1 MKKYTLCNLD
11 CAACAAEMEK
21 ELNRDSTVRS
31 ASINFAS
38 KTLLIDT
45 DDITRA
51 QAIIRRIEPEARI
64 SEGDQPQEESFSI
77 RKELSIAGIALA
89 FFAAGLLL
97 PDHLPGL
104 SGRIAAY
111 ALFIAA
117 WLSAG
122 YRVVLSAL
130 TNIVR
135 GRIFDENFL
144 MTVSTVG
151 AFAVGAL
158 SEAAAVMIFFRVGEF
173 FQDLSVAKSR
183 RSIRALLGI
192 RPDYANLIEES
203 GVRRIA
209 PDDASVGDMI
219 LVRPG
224 ERVPLDGI
232 VVEGRSSL
240 DTSAL
245 TGESLPR
252 AISSGDTVL
261 AGMVNLEGSL
271 TVEVTKPFAESS
283 VSKILELVENAS
295 ARKAKSERF
304 ITSFARIYTPI
315 VVAAAALIAIVP
327 PLVTGAPF
335 SDWLYRALILLV
347 ISCPCALVVSVP
359 LGYFGGIGGASRK
372 GILFKGSNVLDAAAK
387 VKTAVFDKTGTLTE
401 GRFRVTG
408 VVGEN
413 GFSREEILRYA
424 ADAETHSSH
433 PIAQSIIREHGSS
446 AAHDEIGE
454 YAVLPGLGVSATVLG
469 RKILAGSDRM
479 LHEKGIDHRTCCKD
493 GTVVHV
499 VVDNVHAGYIVVAD
513 AEKPDAREA
522 VDSLRRENIRVVML
536 TGDTADAAR
545 IAAERLGIEDVRA
558 ELLPHEKVAELEK
571 IISETDGTVAFV
583 GDGINDAPVIARADI
598 GVAMG
603 TLGSDAAIE
612 TADVVVMTDSPS
624 KLAEAVRIGRRVRLI
639 VLENIVFAL
648 GVKLAVAGMG
658 VAGTATMWEA
668 VFADIGVA
676 LIAVFNSM
684 RALR

>member
-1 MKKYTLCNLD
+1 MKKYTLCNLG

-21 ELNRDSTVRS
+21 ELNSDSAVRT

-51 QAIIRRIEPEARI
+51 QAIISRIEPEVRI
-64 SEGDQPQEESFSI
+64 TEENQSPDETFSI
-77 RKELSIAGIALA
+77 RRELAIAGIALA
-89 FFAAGLLL
+89 FFAAGLFL
-97 PDHLPGL
+97 PDLAA
-104 SGRIAAY
+104 GRTGRVAEY
-111 ALFIAA
+111 ALFLAA
-117 WLSAG
+117 WLIAGHRVIWSA
-122 YRVVLSAL
+122 V

-144 MTVSTVG
+144 MTISTIG

-158 SEAAAVMIFFRVGEF
+158 SEAAAVMIFFRIGEF

-183 RSIRALLGI
+183 RSITALLGV
-192 RPDYANLIEES
+192 RPDYANLIEENTA
-203 GVRRIA
+203 RRISPEEA
-209 PDDASVGDMI
+209 AVGDMI

-232 VVEGRSSL
+232 VVEGSSSL

-252 AISSGDTVL
+252 AASSGSAVL

-315 VVAAAALIAIVP
+315 VVAAAALLAVVP
-327 PLVTGAPF
+327 PLVTGAPY
-335 SDWLYRALILLV
+335 SEWLYRALILLV

-401 GRFRVTG
+401 GRFSVAD
-408 VVGEN
+408 VVSEN
-413 GFSREEILRYA
+413 GFSRDEILRYA

-433 PIAQSIIREHGSS
+433 PIAQSIIREYGSS
-446 AAHDEIGE
+446 AAHNEIEE
-454 YAVLPGLGVSATVLG
+454 YTVLPGLGVSATVLG
-469 RKILAGSDRM
+469 KKILAGSDRM
-479 LHEKGIDHRTCCKD
+479 LHEKGIDHRICCKD

-499 VVDNVHAGYIVVAD
+499 VVDDVHAGYIVVSD
-513 AEKPDAREA
+513 AEKPDAKEA
-522 VDSLRRENIRVVML
+522 VDTLRRENIRVVML

-545 IAAERLGIEDVRA
+545 ICAARLGIEDVRA

-571 IISETDGTVAFV
+571 IMEETDGAVAFV

-624 KLAEAVRIGRRVRLI
+624 KLGDAVRIGRRVRLI

-648 GVKLAVAGMG
+648 GVKLVVAGMG
-658 VAGTATMWEA
+658 VAGAATMWEA